1 MFDEADVDGN
11 QHIDFQEF
19 CDVMKQAQNF
29 NASAHWGKL
38 WSEVE
43 REMSGSVARPRK
55 RQRY

>member
-1 MFDEADVDGN
+1 MSATS
-11 QHIDFQEF
+11 HF
-19 CDVMKQAQNF
+19 CDVMQQAQDF

-43 REMSGSVARPRK
+43 QQMGGSVARPRK